1 MPQNPTNI
9 TDSPEF
15 KDFCKNNNLDVL
27 NLESINVFLYATY
40 NSYKVLSGAF
50 LDNDEALT
58 KLEEESKTRYEV
70 QGKRTLELEKETTS
84 LSIENEQLR
93 EMIMEI
99 AKNIKS
105 PDIQQINE
113 NWNLEVTYWWTLFD
127 KWNN

>member
-9 TDSPEF
+9 TDSTEF
-15 KDFCKNNNLDVL
+15 KEFCKKANLEVSNN
-27 NLESINVFLYATY
+27 ESINVYLY
-40 NSYKVLSGAF
+40 NVWLLL
-50 LDNDEALT
+50 LDL
-58 KLEEESKTRYEV
+58 
-70 QGKRTLELEKETTS
+70 KE
-84 LSIENEQLR
+84 ENEQLR

-105 PDIQQINE
+105 PDIRQINE

>member
-1 MPQNPTNI
+1 M
-9 TDSPEF
+9 
-15 KDFCKNNNLDVL
+15 DVL

-58 KLEEESKTRYEV
+58 KLEE
-70 QGKRTLELEKETTS
+70 
-84 LSIENEQLR
+84 ENEQLR

>member
-1 MPQNPTNI
+1 M
-9 TDSPEF
+9 
-15 KDFCKNNNLDVL
+15 L

-58 KLEEESKTRYEV
+58 KLEE
-70 QGKRTLELEKETTS
+70 
-84 LSIENEQLR
+84 ENEQLR

>member
-9 TDSPEF
+9 TDSTEF
-15 KDFCKNNNLDVL
+15 KDFCKSNNLEVF

-40 NSYKVLSGAF
+40 NSYKVLSG
-50 LDNDEALT
+50 
-58 KLEEESKTRYEV
+58 
-70 QGKRTLELEKETTS
+70 GKRTLELERETTS
-84 LSIENEQLR
+84 LSIENKQLR

>member
-15 KDFCKNNNLDVL
+15 KEFCKKNNLEVYDFDAL
-27 NLESINVFLYATY
+27 
-40 NSYKVLSGAF
+40 KVLAF
-50 LDNDEALT
+50 
-58 KLEEESKTRYEV
+58 K
-70 QGKRTLELEKETTS
+70 Q
-84 LSIENEQLR
+84 Q

>member
-9 TDSPEF
+9 TDSTEF
-15 KDFCKNNNLDVL
+15 KEFCKNNNLDVL

-58 KLEEESKTRYEV
+58 KLEEENKH
-70 QGKRTLELEKETTS
+70 
-84 LSIENEQLR
+84 LR

-99 AKNIKS
+99 AKNIN
-105 PDIQQINE
+105 INK
-113 NWNLEVTYWWTLFD
+113 LHPEVEWCHPKYDGTETLFD
-127 KWNN
+127 KWNTNEHSN

>member
-9 TDSPEF
+9 TDSTEF
-15 KDFCKNNNLDVL
+15 KEFCKKNNLDVL

-58 KLEEESKTRYEV
+58 KLEEENK
-70 QGKRTLELEKETTS
+70 
-84 LSIENEQLR
+84 QLR

-113 NWNLEVTYWWTLFD
+113 N
-127 KWNN
+127 

>member
-15 KDFCKNNNLDVL
+15 KDFCKSNNLDVL
-27 NLESINVFLYATY
+27 NLESINVFLYEAYNKEKVYLATI
-40 NSYKVLSGAF
+40 NMVIAKA
-50 LDNDEALT
+50 NAL
-58 KLEEESKTRYEV
+58 E
-70 QGKRTLELEKETTS
+70 
-84 LSIENEQLR
+84 

>member
-15 KDFCKNNNLDVL
+15 KDFCKKNNLEVYDFDAL
-27 NLESINVFLYATY
+27 
-40 NSYKVLSGAF
+40 KVLAF
-50 LDNDEALT
+50 
-58 KLEEESKTRYEV
+58 K
-70 QGKRTLELEKETTS
+70 Q
-84 LSIENEQLR
+84 Q

>member
-9 TDSPEF
+9 TDSPGF
-15 KDFCKNNNLDVL
+15 KDFIKANNLEVF
-27 NLESINVFLYATY
+27 NLESINIALYHLWQWTME
-40 NSYKVLSGAF
+40 V
-50 LDNDEALT
+50 DE
-58 KLEEESKTRYEV
+58 
-70 QGKRTLELEKETTS
+70 
-84 LSIENEQLR
+84 ENKHLR

>member
-15 KDFCKNNNLDVL
+15 KDFCKKNNLEVF
-27 NLESINVFLYATY
+27 NQEAINVFLYQ
-40 NSYKVLSGAF
+40 
-50 LDNDEALT
+50 
-58 KLEEESKTRYEV
+58 LEERLEFTHDRIDEV
-70 QGKRTLELEKETTS
+70 QEAQTTLEKLHNSLVDEVYDPKIELLERIIQLEEGNKE
-84 LSIENEQLR
+84 LK

>member
-9 TDSPEF
+9 TDSQEF
-15 KDFCKNNNLDVL
+15 KDFCKNNNLEVYDFDAL
-27 NLESINVFLYATY
+27 
-40 NSYKVLSGAF
+40 KVLAF
-50 LDNDEALT
+50 
-58 KLEEESKTRYEV
+58 K
-70 QGKRTLELEKETTS
+70 Q
-84 LSIENEQLR
+84 Q